1 MSGNARRAPATPT
14 AAARGAV
21 TLDAQ
26 PVRRRKLYQ
35 DIVERM
41 EQLMLSG
48 RLQPGDLL
56 PSERELMQTFEVGRT
71 SVREALFAL
80 QRMGLIEIRNGE
92 RPCVTRPSAIGM
104 VRELSGAARH
114 MLSSPDGAREFQQ
127 ARGIIEVALARYAAE
142 HATEADIAALRQAL
156 ALNGAAID
164 DMDAFTRTD
173 VAFHLRIAEVTRNSI
188 FSALNTAVNDWLAE
202 QRTVGLGHP
211 DAARAAFKAHGAICE
226 AIAAH
231 RPDEAER
238 AMRAHLAEVEAYY
251 WAGRGKQSRGAA
263 RRGGT
268 SG

>member
-1 MSGNARRAPATPT
+1 MSGTARRAPA
-14 AAARGAV
+14 AGAARGV
-21 TLDAQ
+21 VPIDAQ

-48 RLQPGDLL
+48 HLQPGDLL

-80 QRMGLIEIRNGE
+80 QKMGLIEIRNGE

-114 MLSSPDGAREFQQ
+114 MLSNVDGAREFQQ
-127 ARGIIEVALARYAAE
+127 ARGIIEVALARHAAE
-142 HATEADIAALRQAL
+142 HATEADIAALREAL
-156 ALNGAAID
+156 ALNGAALD

-202 QRTVGLGHP
+202 QRTVGLGNP
-211 DAARAAFKAHGAICE
+211 GAARDAFKAHTAICE

-231 RPDEAER
+231 QPDDAER
-238 AMRAHLAEVEAYY
+238 SMRKHLAEVEAYY
-251 WAGRGKQSRGAA
+251 WAGRNRK
-263 RRGGT
+263 
-268 SG
+268 

>member
-1 MSGNARRAPATPT
+1 MSSSTKRAPATRT
-14 AAARGAV
+14 ATARAV
-21 TLDAQ
+21 VPLDAQ

-56 PSERELMQTFEVGRT
+56 PSERDLMQMFEVGRT

-114 MLSSPDGAREFQQ
+114 LLASQEGAREFQQ
-127 ARGIIEVALARYAAE
+127 ARGIIEVALARHAAE
-142 HATEADIAALRQAL
+142 HATEADIAALREAL
-156 ALNGAAID
+156 ALNGAAIG
-164 DMDAFTRTD
+164 DMEAFTRTD

-188 FSALNTAVNDWLAE
+188 FAVLNTAVNDWLAE
-202 QRTVGLGHP
+202 QRTIGLGNP
-211 DAARAAFKAHGAICE
+211 GADLAAFKAHGAICE

-251 WAGRGKQSRGAA
+251 WAGRGKGWAGAA
-263 RRGGT
+263 NRGGM